1 MDSGLTLSCRRSR
14 TWTTPL
20 SQYSPAEAI
29 RIGEAG
35 LKIAEN
41 TGYIIWAV
49 HRLLP
54 IIAEAYLQLQD
65 APGAVHIEERMR
77 RYGKAMDSGIGM
89 AWADSFEA
97 VKVWHAGDVER
108 AAVLSRKAAEALEA
122 VPMVFDAAR
131 VRRQL
136 AGRLADLGDRE
147 GALKELRTVHEVFAL
162 MGAEGELSKTR
173 GMFRDLG
180 VRPPS
185 RVVGEGVE
193 GLSPRELEIA
203 RLVVGR
209 KSNKA
214 IAKKLGISPRTVSTH
229 LSNVFQKLNLTSR
242 GELADYVRDNEPSS
256 GMLEA

>member
-1 MDSGLTLSCRRSR
+1 
-14 TWTTPL
+14 
-20 SQYSPAEAI
+20 
-29 RIGEAG
+29 
-35 LKIAEN
+35 
-41 TGYIIWAV
+41 
-49 HRLLP
+49 
-54 IIAEAYLQLQD
+54 
-65 APGAVHIEERMR
+65 
-77 RYGKAMDSGIGM
+77 MDSGIGM
-89 AWADSFEA
+89 AWADAFEA
-97 VKVWHAGDVER
+97 VKVWHAGDIER
-108 AAVLSRKAAEALEA
+108 ASVLLRKASEALEA
-122 VPMVFDAAR
+122 IPMVFDAAR

-147 GALKELRTVHEVFAL
+147 GALEELRTVHEVFAL
-162 MGAEGELSKTR
+162 MGAEAELSKTR
-173 GMFRDLG
+173 GMFRELG